1 MKSPSPII
9 LILAAATG
17 CNLMQSGSDIHDF
30 ELNDGPVTGTIQ
42 GMVMDVDGEA
52 LADIPVTLSDGR
64 EALTDAEGRYRF
76 EKVELDSYVVKVS
89 VLDYAEQFRKVLI
102 DDWRTHNANF
112 ELYPTGIIFDVDNSQ
127 GGLFEEGRL
136 LVDAP
141 PFAFAAPGESPRDGM
156 VQLALTVPDV
166 LETGTAGAPGNFT
179 TLEDDRQLVS
189 FGFWDIRVFQDGEQ
203 INVADGSTVTLEYE
217 LFTDEEMPRAQAHL
231 MGDTMPLW
239 TFDSDSASWVQMDEL
254 PIVEDEEG
262 FRSVSA
268 ELPHFSPWN
277 CDDLFAATC
286 VEVWVEDQMGNAIE
300 GVEVS
305 LDGVDYISTV
315 ISNTDENGL
324 AVVSGMPNGV
334 ANLLASMMVGDKPYN
349 EGIDM
354 MNLSDAIGAGD
365 ICPIKTTITMPVC
378 MVGGDISLAVVNSY
392 NIDENGDIEVV
403 RVPQGS
409 AMFYEPTTDFG
420 ACADPM
426 GEEMEPGDWMVLE
439 PEEDMEDLY
448 TPEEYE
454 NTDAG
459 DIIRLEDEDVAI
471 DMTVEADAEG
481 DLYYVTD
488 TPDIDVRVEGDPTG
502 ELLTDNAVLDIK
514 VQGDIDG
521 LPGFEVEDVVELA
534 DTPEIQVISRG
545 DDSIIFEPGDELTI
559 EIDHEPGDT
568 DDTFVMVTTVDGTA
582 LLGKFAADDDPTLP
596 TWVTDQMPDNSG
608 VTVFKQTVNYVELPT
623 GYYARTT
630 ATNASMVVAK
640 TADAQP

>member
-1 MKSPSPII
+1 MKSPSLVI
-9 LILAAATG
+9 LTLTAAAG
-17 CNLMQSGSDIHDF
+17 CNMLQNGNDIHDF

-64 EALTDAEGRYRF
+64 ETLSDNEGRYRF

-89 VLDYAEQFRKVLI
+89 VLEYAEQFRKVLI

-112 ELYPTGIIFDVDNSQ
+112 ELYPTGVIFDVDNSQ

-156 VQLALTVPDV
+156 VQLALTVPDL

-239 TFDSDSASWVQMDEL
+239 TFDEQSASWTQVDEL
-254 PIVEDEEG
+254 PVQEDERG

-334 ANLLASMMVGDKPYN
+334 ANLLASMMVGDKPYR
-349 EGIDM
+349 EGIDL
-354 MNLSDAIGAGD
+354 MNLSDAIGAGE
-365 ICPIKTTITMPVC
+365 ICPIKATITMPVC
-378 MVGGDISLAVVNSY
+378 MVGGDITLAVVNSF
-392 NIDENGDIEVV
+392 NMKDNGEFEVV

-409 AMFYEPTTDFG
+409 AMFYEPTSDFG
-420 ACADPM
+420 ACADPL
-426 GEEMEPGDWMVLE
+426 GEEMEPGDWITLE
-439 PEEDMEDLY
+439 PEENPEDLY

-459 DIIRLEDEDVAI
+459 DIVRIEDDEVTIDMFVEEDEDG
-471 DMTVEADAEG
+471 E
-481 DLYYVTD
+481 LYYTTQSD
-488 TPDIDVRVEGDPTG
+488 DFDIDVGLEENTGD
-502 ELLTDNAVLDIK
+502 LLTDDTVLDIR
-514 VQGDIDG
+514 VEGDIDG
-521 LPGFEVEDVVELA
+521 LPGFEVEGMIELA
-534 DTPEIQVISRG
+534 DTPQINVINNG
-545 DDSIIFEPGDELTI
+545 ADSITFGQGDELTI
-559 EIDHEPGDT
+559 ELDNQLGE
-568 DDTFVMVTTVDGTA
+568 DDDIFVMVTTEDGTGM
-582 LLGKFAADDDPTLP
+582 LGKFSPGDNPTLP
-596 TWVTDQMPDNSG
+596 TWVTSQLPDNSG
-608 VTVFKQTVNYVELPT
+608 VTIFKQKVNYVELPT

-630 ATNASMVVAK
+630 AMNASTLVLK
-640 TADAQP
+640 ADDTQ